1 MLPPKRLSIQFCI
14 AVTFCLPVSAEA
26 SKSAISNPISSK
38 GSDRTKNSKTAAR
51 GSQDSGQ
58 SPRWESVQSTLLAP
72 RPIWELVPSD
82 QASSSLNWQEGATSQ
97 QPTATPAPKVDTDS
111 SNTQPSTQLPSNPWI
126 IGLGGGLRI
135 GIGDP
140 TYGMAYG
147 RIGRMVGKDTSIS
160 LRPAYVFGNID
171 PAGDK
176 NNEGAFQMP
185 LTLDLYPNSRFS
197 PYIGGGIATNTNS
210 EGSTDAMATVGLDIN
225 LSKRLSLGAGLNYIF
240 YAPDENNRDI
250 QGFTV
255 IYFKF

>member
-111 SNTQPSTQLPSNPWI
+111 SNTQPSTNSPPI
-126 IGLGGGLRI
+126 PGLLDWGEAYALALEI
-135 GIGDP
+135 QP
-140 TYGMAYG
+140 MAW
-147 RIGRMVGKDTSIS
+147 
-160 LRPAYVFGNID
+160 P
-171 PAGDK
+171 
-176 NNEGAFQMP
+176 
-185 LTLDLYPNSRFS
+185 
-197 PYIGGGIATNTNS
+197 
-210 EGSTDAMATVGLDIN
+210 TDALAEWLARIRQFHYAQHMFLATLI
-225 LSKRLSLGAGLNYIF
+225 LLEIKIMK
-240 YAPDENNRDI
+240 EH
-250 QGFTV
+250 
-255 IYFKF
+255 FKCR